1 MSYSFSRY
9 LAAKRPIDD
18 RSLNHHVWQTVRHA
32 LPAGPLAVLEVG
44 AGIGTMIDR
53 LHEGGL
59 LAEGSHYTAVDAEP
73 ALLAEGQNRLAARE
87 LAVTLELVSAD
98 VHAFARRA
106 RGRRAWDLL
115 VAHAFLDLVDA
126 AVLLPELFALLRPG
140 GLFWFTINF
149 DGLTALEPPVDPG
162 FDDLVIDHYHRTMDE
177 RQLDGRPTS
186 GSRAGRAL
194 LRQIPAAGG
203 HILAAGASDW
213 VVMPHAGHYPGDEA
227 YFLHHMLHFFE
238 LSLTGRA
245 ELDPDRLAAWLAR
258 RRAQIDAG
266 ELALIV
272 HQIDVAGVVGNQ

>member
-1 MSYSFSRY
+1 MSYTFSRY

-18 RSLNHHVWQTVRHA
+18 RSLNHHVWQTVRAA

-53 LHEGGL
+53 LHERGL
-59 LAEGSHYTAVDAEP
+59 LAEGSRYTAVDADP
-73 ALLAEGQNRLAARE
+73 ALLAEARTRLAARE
-87 LAVTLELVSAD
+87 LPVTLELVAAD
-98 VHAFARRA
+98 VHAFARRE
-106 RGRRAWDLL
+106 RGRRTWDLL

-126 AVLLPELFALLRPG
+126 PALLPELFALLRPG

-162 FDDLVIDHYHRTMDE
+162 FDDLVIDLYHRTMDE
-177 RQLDGRPTS
+177 RRLDGRPTG

-213 VVMPHAGHYPGDEA
+213 VVMPQAGHYSDDEA

-238 LSLTGRA
+238 SSLTGRP
-245 ELDPDRLAAWLAR
+245 ELDPERFAAWLAR

-272 HQIDVAGVVGNQ
+272 HQIDVGGVVEN